1 MKLFSSILFVAILLT
16 GCGADN
22 QSPIYTT
29 TNPDFI
35 YYPIFNGKYDVVEF
49 TPIGNTNYFCVLV
62 NDSVRAG
69 VRCYP
74 KQSNQPIKEI
84 K

>member
-16 GCGADN
+16 GCSQAN
-22 QSPIYTT
+22 QIPEYTT
-29 TNPDFI
+29 TNPDFAF
-35 YYPIFNGKYDVVEF
+35 YQIFNGKYDIIEF
-49 TPIGNTNYFCVLV
+49 TPAGNVNLFCMMV
-62 NDSVRAG
+62 NGSMSAG

-74 KQSNQPIKEI
+74 KQSNQLTKEI